1 MNILFSLASLVQLSV
16 RLTPA
21 VDVETVGS
29 FLLICSFLL
38 STPQFVR
45 FTLYLSQKIK
55 KGFVIRFNVD
65 WYLSFCSLTCLQT
78 VYIFIDFFFYC
89 TRAHIFRGVYLAME
103 LLLQYV
109 CMYNFSDWFQTFIKV
124 IVPVYYLTS
133 NVWQFSLVYILAK
146 MTL

>member
-1 MNILFSLASLVQLSV
+1 MNILFSPASLVQLSV

-29 FLLICSFLL
+29 FLLICSILL
-38 STPQFVR
+38 STPRFVR
-45 FTLYLSQKIK
+45 FTLYFSQKIK
-55 KGFVIRFNVD
+55 KGFVVRFNVD

-78 VYIFIDFFFYC
+78 VYIFIDFFYC
-89 TRAHIFRGVYLAME
+89 TCAHIFHDAYLAME

-146 MTL
+146 MAL

>member
-29 FLLICSFLL
+29 FLLICSILL
-38 STPQFVR
+38 STPQFVC

-55 KGFVIRFNVD
+55 KGFVVRFNVD

-89 TRAHIFRGVYLAME
+89 TCAHIFRGVYLAME

-146 MTL
+146 MAL